1 MEEVLRYDSV
11 EVSFNG
17 EAVVH
22 DVSFGVAAGEILGIV
37 GESGSGK
44 STLLRAALGLLGDT
58 GLVTRGD
65 IWFRGRD
72 LPDLPERELCRIRGA
87 QIGMVFQDA
96 GASLCPIRTIGDQI
110 VEAVRAHEGA
120 RAGDVRTRALDLFAK
135 LGFKDG
141 ERVWESYPFELSG
154 GMNQRAGIAIAMMPR
169 PAVLLADEP
178 TSALDVAVQR
188 QALDELARLR
198 ELFGTAIVLVTHD
211 IGVVSAMADTVLVM
225 RDGRVVERGPV
236 ERTLREPA
244 DPYTR
249 ELLAAVPRL
258 RHPEGGG
265 MRDETAVG
273 TGFEGALTVRGQA
286 SAAAPAAPRAQATG
300 APDPAEAPDPR
311 ADAGEDAVLEARE
324 LTRVFRTPGKPDL
337 VAVDRVSLSL
347 SAGEA
352 LGIVG
357 ESGSG
362 KSTLA
367 RMVTGLLEPTSG
379 TVRLCGRDVTHTRGR
394 ELREASAT
402 IQMVCQNPQGSFD
415 PRQTLGAGI
424 GESLRNRGVT
434 AGEVRARVRALL
446 ERCGL
451 DAGFADRYPHE
462 VSGGQCQRAALAR
475 ALAPSPRVLVLD
487 EATSALDVTV
497 QAQIMDLLR
506 DLRAGADGPSYL
518 FVCHNL
524 ALVQSLCDHV
534 LVMRAGRVVERGTP
548 DEVIFHPSSDYARRL
563 VDSVL
568 QP

>member
-1 MEEVLRYDSV
+1 M
-11 EVSFNG
+11 
-17 EAVVH
+17 
-22 DVSFGVAAGEILGIV
+22 
-37 GESGSGK
+37 
-44 STLLRAALGLLGDT
+44 
-58 GLVTRGD
+58 
-65 IWFRGRD
+65 
-72 LPDLPERELCRIRGA
+72 
-87 QIGMVFQDA
+87 
-96 GASLCPIRTIGDQI
+96 
-110 VEAVRAHEGA
+110 
-120 RAGDVRTRALDLFAK
+120 
-135 LGFKDG
+135 
-141 ERVWESYPFELSG
+141 
-154 GMNQRAGIAIAMMPR
+154 
-169 PAVLLADEP
+169 
-178 TSALDVAVQR
+178 
-188 QALDELARLR
+188 
-198 ELFGTAIVLVTHD
+198 
-211 IGVVSAMADTVLVM
+211 
-225 RDGRVVERGPV
+225 
-236 ERTLREPA
+236 
-244 DPYTR
+244 
-249 ELLAAVPRL
+249 
-258 RHPEGGG
+258 
-265 MRDETAVG
+265 
-273 TGFEGALTVRGQA
+273 
-286 SAAAPAAPRAQATG
+286 
-300 APDPAEAPDPR
+300 
-311 ADAGEDAVLEARE
+311 
-324 LTRVFRTPGKPDL
+324 
-337 VAVDRVSLSL
+337 AVDRVSLSL